1 MEAAR
6 EADSTPVLSPAEVA
20 SERLYYAAISR
31 KHTFREAVSL
41 AKHLERESP
50 IAGAYLRWLIAYHGD
65 RWPTVGRGDDQVLRG
80 ASR

>member
-6 EADSTPVLSPAEVA
+6 EADSTSVLSPAEVA

-31 KHTFREAVSL
+31 KHTFREAVAL

-50 IAGAYLRWLIAYHGD
+50 IGGAYLRWLIAYHGD
-65 RWPTVGRGDDQVLRG
+65 RWPTVGLGD
-80 ASR
+80 